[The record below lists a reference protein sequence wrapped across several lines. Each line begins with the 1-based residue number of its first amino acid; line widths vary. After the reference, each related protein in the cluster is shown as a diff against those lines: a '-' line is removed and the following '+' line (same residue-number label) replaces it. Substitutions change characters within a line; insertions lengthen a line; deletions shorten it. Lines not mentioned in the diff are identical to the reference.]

1 MSSVVENLRLAQIRT
16 DGGTQPRMSLNEA
29 TVADYQEALIEG
41 AKMPPVTVFHDG
53 VDYWLADGFHRF
65 FAHKNIGALDIQAEV
80 HQGTKRDAI
89 LHSVGANASHGLR
102 RTNEDKRKAAMTL
115 LEDAEW
121 GKWSDREI
129 ARVCGV
135 SNDFVSRLRKDSLS
149 SNDSKDA
156 RAERTYTTKHGTE
169 AVMNTANI
177 GKKKADAPAV
187 PAPMAND
194 HASVETERHRVR
206 NSISGAPPDTGVPAD
221 TNPKKKVIDLATEL
235 AELLN
240 PDSYPEGEEHDALVV
255 LHSTLGKMFG
265 DEIEMQI
272 DALTRECDRLTEENQ
287 KLQSVAGTDLGQKLI
302 AAKEKLLAV
311 EFTRNRLQQENA
323 ELRQKAD
330 GLEQQ
335 LRRLRRDS

>member
-29 TVADYQEALIEG
+29 TVADYQEALTEG

-177 GKKKADAPAV
+177 GKKMSDAPVATAPEKK
-187 PAPMAND
+187 PARTLEA
-194 HASVETERHRVR
+194 
-206 NSISGAPPDTGVPAD
+206 APLPEEQIDAD
-221 TNPKKKVIDLATEL
+221 DEL
-235 AELLN
+235 AEAHHTIADLAAEVDQLR
-240 PDSYPEGEEHDALVV
+240 DQLAIKQMDASEAEKQHAAGTIADLRRQVKALEEENA
-255 LHSTLGKMFG
+255 TLKVSRDTYMQKCA
-265 DEIEMQI
+265 EMQKQI
-272 DALTRECDRLTEENQ
+272 NYWRREAEKR
-287 KLQSVAGTDLGQKLI
+287 
-302 AAKEKLLAV
+302 AAA
-311 EFTRNRLQQENA
+311 
-323 ELRQKAD
+323 
-330 GLEQQ
+330 
-335 LRRLRRDS
+335 